1 MAETLLL
8 RGIPGTAWLSLWYT
22 LYRRGGHW
30 PTAFLVLYQQ
40 LLSLPEGG
48 KFLLSAV
55 YASCFGNYF
64 SAHFA
69 VPHPSRLRRAT
80 FPPGEGLRR
89 AAAGN
94 GGMSREKGL
103 YQRKQIA
110 TPVCGLVRNDG
121 GNLAIAAET
130 IPSKARQLRS
140 PAHWRTHCQ
149 RPLAADTERA
159 QGRNEH
165 RRTGARIGRPPCG
178 QRNNPQRSSLNH
190 CDSLRVIPFRRWVP
204 SFT

>member
-30 PTAFLVLYQQ
+30 PTAFLVLYKQ
-40 LLSLPEGG
+40 LISLPEGG

-103 YQRKQIA
+103 HQRKRIA
-110 TPVCGLVRNDG
+110 HQSADWFAMTVEIWRLPQKRYR
-121 GNLAIAAET
+121 
-130 IPSKARQLRS
+130 ARQGS
-140 PAHWRTHCQ
+140 Y
-149 RPLAADTERA
+149 D
-159 QGRNEH
+159 H
-165 RRTGARIGRPPCG
+165 RRTGARIVSGHWPPIPSGRRAGTNTAAPAHALAARPAG
-178 QRNNPQRSSLNH
+178 KEITLNDH
-190 CDSLRVIPFRRWVP
+190 HLTTVIR
-204 SFT
+204 